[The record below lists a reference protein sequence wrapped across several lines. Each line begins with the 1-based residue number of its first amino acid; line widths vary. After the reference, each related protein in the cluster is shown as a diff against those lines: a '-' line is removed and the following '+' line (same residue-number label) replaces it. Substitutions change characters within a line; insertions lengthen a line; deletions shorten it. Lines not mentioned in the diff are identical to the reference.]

1 MSSFLKRVLRD
12 ILTESEISVLTSS
25 FDTIGDIVILR
36 IPEPLI
42 DKRNLIGAA
51 VLNNIKS
58 VRSVYMQTSPVVGD
72 HRIRKLEIIAGHDNP
87 ITFYKEYGCRFKV
100 DVRQTYFSPRL
111 STERFRIA
119 NLASENEVITNMFAG
134 VGTFSVVICKY
145 QDVQKVYN
153 VDINR
158 AAYELSIFNSR
169 LNKMEEKIES
179 LWGDAKEMVN
189 SHVAGKSNR
198 VLMPL
203 PEKARSFVHDAVKCL
218 KEEQGT
224 IHYFLHV
231 RDDSKKAA
239 LETGRV
245 ETEEAFS
252 EYSHEIA
259 FLHVVREVGPC
270 LYQLV
275 SDVLIKKRT

>member
-1 MSSFLKRVLRD
+1 MSTFLKRVMKDVLE
-12 ILTESEISVLTSS
+12 ESEVCRLTSS
-25 FDTIGDIVILR
+25 FDTIGGIVIMR
-36 IPEPLI
+36 IPETLI
-42 DKRNLIGAA
+42 DKRHVIGNTI
-51 VLNNIKS
+51 LNNIKS
-58 VRSVYMQTSPVVGD
+58 VRSIYMQTSPVVGD
-72 HRIRKLEIIAGHDNP
+72 HRTRKLELIAGDDNP

-119 NLASENEVITNMFAG
+119 KLASENEVITNMFAG
-134 VGTFSVVICKY
+134 VGTFSIIICKY
-145 QDVQKVYN
+145 QNVEKVYN

-158 AAYELSIFNSR
+158 VAHELSVFNSK
-169 LNKMEEKIES
+169 LNKMEEKIEC
-179 LWGDAKEMVN
+179 LCGDAKEMVN
-189 SHVAGKSNR
+189 SHIVGRSHR

-203 PEKARSFVHDAVKCL
+203 PEMARLFVGDAVSCL
-218 KEEQGT
+218 KEGQGM

-231 RDDSKKAA
+231 RADSKRSA
-239 LETGRV
+239 LETGRA
-245 ETEEAFS
+245 ETEDAFS